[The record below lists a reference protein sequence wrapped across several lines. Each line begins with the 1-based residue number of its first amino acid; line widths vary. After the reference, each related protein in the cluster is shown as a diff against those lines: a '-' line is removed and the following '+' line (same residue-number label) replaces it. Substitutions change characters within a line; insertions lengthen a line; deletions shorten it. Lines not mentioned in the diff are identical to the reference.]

1 VISRLWV
8 RMAPASPPYSRFL
21 PFELLPPA
29 GGSPRSKTSIH
40 PEEVFQGGES
50 VRKRIP
56 KKTSSPWA
64 PYLKMREGSP
74 PTTRFDM
81 AMIMTWPAARSAL
94 SAPAVQNDLPGKALP
109 GRLAHV
115 LGRSRR
121 TTTLRRGRKAL

>member
-1 VISRLWV
+1 
-8 RMAPASPPYSRFL
+8 M
-21 PFELLPPA
+21 
-29 GGSPRSKTSIH
+29 
-40 PEEVFQGGES
+40 
-50 VRKRIP
+50 RKRIP

-64 PYLKMREGSP
+64 PYLKMREGSS

-121 TTTLRRGRKAL
+121 TATPRRGRKAL